1 MRVIYMG
8 TPDFSVLPLKKI
20 AAVHE
25 VVLAVTQ
32 PDKPKGRGYKM
43 LPTPVKECAQ
53 SLGIEVYQ
61 PEKIN
66 EESVIEYLRSFNAD
80 IIVVAAYGK
89 KLPPEILEMPK
100 YKCINIHA
108 SLLPKY
114 RGAAPI
120 NRAIMNGD
128 KIGGVTIMNMAEGM
142 DTGDI
147 VLQKSFDIS
156 KMTAGEYHDKLS
168 EVGSDAVLEAMELI
182 ERGKACPVKQNDDE
196 ATHAAKLS
204 KEECFVSF
212 DMNAEEA
219 YNKIRGLSP
228 VPCAYIVL
236 NEKRMKIIECEL
248 SSDVAAAGT
257 VLSADK
263 NGIKIAFV
271 GGSVLMKRIR
281 PEGSGEMTAWA
292 YVLGHEA
299 EFR

>member
-8 TPDFSVLPLKKI
+8 TPDFSVLPLRRI
-20 AAVHE
+20 AERHE

-66 EESVIEYLRSFNAD
+66 DEAVIEYLRSFEAD

-89 KLPPEILEMPK
+89 KLPVSILEMPK

-108 SLLPKY
+108 SLLPRY

-128 KIGGVTIMNMAEGM
+128 KTGGVTIMNMAEGM

-147 VLQKSFDIS
+147 VLQRSFDIS
-156 KMTAGEYHDKLS
+156 TMTAGEYHDRLS

-182 ERGKACPVKQNDDE
+182 ESGRACPVKQNDDE
-196 ATHAAKLS
+196 ATHAAKIT
-204 KEECFVSF
+204 KEECLVEF
-212 DMNAEEA
+212 DMNATAA

-236 NEKRMKIIECEL
+236 NGKRIKIVECEL
-248 SSDVAAAGT
+248 SCDEGESGK
-257 VLSADK
+257 VLCADK
-263 NGIKIAFV
+263 NGIKIAFD
-271 GGSVLMKRIR
+271 GGSIVLKRIR

>member
-8 TPDFSVLPLKKI
+8 TPDFSVLPLRRI
-20 AAVHE
+20 AERHE

-66 EESVIEYLRSFNAD
+66 DEAVIEYLRSFEAD

-89 KLPPEILEMPK
+89 KLPVSILEMPK

-108 SLLPKY
+108 SLLPRY

-128 KIGGVTIMNMAEGM
+128 KTGGVTIMNMAEGM

-147 VLQKSFDIS
+147 ILQRSFDIS
-156 KMTAGEYHDKLS
+156 TMTAGEYHDRLS

-182 ERGKACPVKQNDDE
+182 ESGRACPVKQNDDE
-196 ATHAAKLS
+196 ATHAAKIT
-204 KEECFVSF
+204 KEECLVEF
-212 DMNAEEA
+212 DMNATAA

-236 NEKRMKIIECEL
+236 NGKRIKIVECEL
-248 SSDVAAAGT
+248 SCDEGESGK
-257 VLSADK
+257 VLCADK

-271 GGSVLMKRIR
+271 GGSIVLKRIR

>member
-8 TPDFSVLPLKKI
+8 TPDFSVLPLRRI
-20 AAVHE
+20 AERHE

-66 EESVIEYLRSFNAD
+66 DEAVIEYLRSFEAD

-89 KLPPEILEMPK
+89 KLPVSILEMPK

-128 KIGGVTIMNMAEGM
+128 KTGGVTIMNMAEGM

-147 VLQKSFDIS
+147 VLQRSFDIS
-156 KMTAGEYHDKLS
+156 TMTAGEYHDRLS

-182 ERGKACPVKQNDDE
+182 ESGRACPVKQNDDE
-196 ATHAAKLS
+196 ATHAAKIT
-204 KEECFVSF
+204 KEECLVEF
-212 DMNAEEA
+212 DMNATAA

-236 NEKRMKIIECEL
+236 NGKRIKIVECEL
-248 SSDVAAAGT
+248 SCDEGESGK
-257 VLSADK
+257 VLCADK
-263 NGIKIAFV
+263 NGIKIAFD
-271 GGSVLMKRIR
+271 GGSIVLKRIR